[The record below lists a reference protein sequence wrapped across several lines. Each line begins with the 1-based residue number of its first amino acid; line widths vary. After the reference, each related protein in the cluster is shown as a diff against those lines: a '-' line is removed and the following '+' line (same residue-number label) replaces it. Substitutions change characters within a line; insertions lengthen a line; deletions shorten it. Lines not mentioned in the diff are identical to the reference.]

1 MKLTQEEVDELKKV
15 AHGAFFMQTI
25 KGKHFADDDVQEA
38 YHAYTRFID
47 NVDSDSLKELASRAK
62 VCESKRRENFEHLSK
77 YLSKLRP

>member
-1 MKLTQEEVDELKKV
+1 MKLTNQELDELKKV

-25 KGKHFADDDVQEA
+25 KGKHFADEDVQAA

-47 NVDSDSLKELASRAK
+47 KEDTDSLKELTNRSK
-62 VCESKRRENFEHLSK
+62 VCESKRRENFEHLSE